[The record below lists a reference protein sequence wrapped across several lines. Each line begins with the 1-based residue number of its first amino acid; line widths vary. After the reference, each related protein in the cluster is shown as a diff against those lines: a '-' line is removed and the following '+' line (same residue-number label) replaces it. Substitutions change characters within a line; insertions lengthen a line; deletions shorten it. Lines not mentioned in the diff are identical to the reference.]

1 MLKIG
6 LTGGIGSG
14 KSTISNILKEKNFIV
29 IDADIVARDVLS
41 IYPEIL
47 ENIRKEFG
55 EEFFNEKN
63 ELKRKEFGNYVF
75 SKDDRRKK
83 YEGMIMPFIRK
94 RIFDLI
100 ERYQREG
107 IEVCFLDG
115 ATIIENNLHKCMDIN
130 ILVWVDLETQVDRV
144 SKRDNLTEQ
153 QVINRINSQMSL
165 EDKKEFVDYI
175 IDNSKSLDTTRREV
189 DETLKKIGEKY
200 RGVEC
205 LKI

>member
-14 KSTISNILKEKNFIV
+14 KSTISNILKKKNFIV
-29 IDADIVARDVLS
+29 IDADIVARDVLR
-41 IYPEIL
+41 IYPEIF

-55 EEFFNEKN
+55 EEFFDEKK
-63 ELKRKEFGNYVF
+63 ELKRKEFGNYIF

-83 YEGMIMPFIRK
+83 YEDMIMPFIRK
-94 RIFDLI
+94 RICDLI
-100 ERYQREG
+100 EKYQREG
-107 IEVCFLDG
+107 VEVCFLDG
-115 ATIIENNLHKCMDIN
+115 ATIIENNLHKYMDIN
-130 ILVWVDLETQVDRV
+130 ILVWVDSETQLHRV

-153 QVINRINSQMSL
+153 QVINRVNSQMSL

-175 IDNSKSLDTTRREV
+175 IDNSKSLDNTKREV
-189 DETLKKIGEKY
+189 NETLKKIGEKY